1 MKENTQELQ
10 SILRRRRGD
19 ESRLANKV
27 GEYLSSRKKSNKVIH
42 KSLRDLKSRCKVTS
56 SENET
61 PAIIEILRE
70 VEGVALAV
78 FESLLSYI
86 SVAGPCIIHQKTRK
100 SSSRT
105 SAENALNLLGNLELS
120 IQALEQGLESLQRRL
135 IKTRVS
141 LLNIIS
147 L

>member
-56 SENET
+56 LENET

-86 SVAGPCIIHQKTRK
+86 SVAGPWYRSWCIP
-100 SSSRT
+100 
-105 SAENALNLLGNLELS
+105 NAYHAKRM
-120 IQALEQGLESLQRRL
+120 QQRLMNL
-135 IKTRVS
+135 IKWT
-141 LLNIIS
+141 LN
-147 L
+147 